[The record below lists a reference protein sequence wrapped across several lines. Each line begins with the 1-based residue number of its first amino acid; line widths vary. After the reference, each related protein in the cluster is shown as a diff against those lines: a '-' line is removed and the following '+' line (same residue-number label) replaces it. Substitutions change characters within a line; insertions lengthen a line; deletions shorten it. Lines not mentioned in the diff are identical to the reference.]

1 VNRKTRGVM
10 HEMEAR
16 LYALRFAFQNIAKK
30 FGQSREVKMYATQKC
45 FLNRAGLVLG
55 ILALPLWAQENL
67 PQTPY
72 QAVRPKLGDYCTVGN
87 VPLDTLQ
94 DVALIVRGRRVPL
107 HRTMVDSFMRTQ
119 EKYFAQQQPKGALF
133 QEELSAP
140 KGAVLGGVTSGWFLF
155 GLYVLVALVFAGMSG
170 YAAVSKGL
178 PPIPNFFIGFFL
190 SALGYLYVLTRP
202 AVAQKGEIPAGLV
215 KVPTTLAPV
224 PCSRCGYQNHPSA
237 KQCVGCGGKLEP
249 AMQSEVARAM

>member
-1 VNRKTRGVM
+1 M
-10 HEMEAR
+10 HMT
-16 LYALRFAFQNIAKK
+16 N
-30 FGQSREVKMYATQKC
+30 SV
-45 FLNRAGLVLG
+45 FLNRVWVALG
-55 ILALPLWAQENL
+55 FLTLPLWAQERA

-72 QAVRPKLGDYCTVGN
+72 QKVRPKLGDYCTVGN

-107 HRTMVDSFMRTQ
+107 HHTMVDSFMRTQ
-119 EKYFAQQQPKGALF
+119 EKYFSRQQPKGALF

-140 KGAVLGGVTSGWFLF
+140 KGAALGGVTSGWFLF
-155 GLYVLVALVFAGMSG
+155 GLYVLGALVFAGISG
-170 YAAVSKGL
+170 YTAVSKGL

-202 AVAQKGEIPAGLV
+202 AVAKKGEIPAGLV
-215 KVPTTLAPV
+215 KVPTTHTPV
-224 PCSRCGYQNHPSA
+224 PCSGCGYQNHPSA

-249 AMQSEVARAM
+249 MLQSEVARVMS